1 MHNHNHEIAITPNKG
16 LGNTL
21 IWGIVLNIVFVI
33 AEVFAGI
40 IGDSMALLS
49 DAGHNFSDVWSLIFA
64 LLAFTFALKA
74 PTNTYTYGY
83 KRGTIVASFLN
94 AIILC
99 VAVVLIIVESID
111 KIRNPQP
118 VNGFMVMWVA
128 GIGITV
134 NGITTI
140 LLYRY
145 KSNDLN
151 AKGAFVHML
160 GDTLVSVGVLV
171 SGVVIQYTGF
181 VIIDPIISLV
191 IAIII
196 LITSWHLFSQS
207 LRLVLDGV
215 PHDIDPK
222 NIRNSIMSID
232 DVKDVHHLH
241 IWALSTTENALTAHI
256 VFSIG
261 HKDSIIIKNDIR
273 DMLNESGITHVT
285 LETEEDSDECCY
297 DCCD

>member
-128 GIGITV
+128 GIGIAV